1 MKNIT
6 FLILGICTLAITASA
21 VPYSID
27 ATITPQKNKGQ
38 YQVVVHVSKL
48 IEQNGKLI
56 EKLICTPKV
65 TSGFGGAASLY
76 QGLTPNNPDYLNQE
90 NVSVDV
96 FYPKSGNSDF
106 ASCVVTVKRGD
117 EVVAKSNLRLKI
129 GE

>member
-6 FLILGICTLAITASA
+6 LLILGICTLAITASA

-27 ATITPQKNKGQ
+27 ATITPLKNKSQ

-48 IEQNGKLI
+48 MEQNGKLT

-65 TSGFGGAASLY
+65 TSGFGGAASFY
-76 QGLTPNNPDYLNQE
+76 QGLSSTNPDYSNQE

-96 FYPKSGNSDF
+96 FYPKSGN
-106 ASCVVTVKRGD
+106 
-117 EVVAKSNLRLKI
+117 
-129 GE
+129 

>member
-1 MKNIT
+1 MQNIKP
-6 FLILGICTLAITASA
+6 LILAICTIAITASA

-27 ATITPQKNKGQ
+27 ATITPQKNKSQ

-76 QGLTPNNPDYLNQE
+76 QGLTPNNPDYSNQE

-96 FYPKSGNSDF
+96 FYPK
-106 ASCVVTVKRGD
+106 
-117 EVVAKSNLRLKI
+117 
-129 GE
+129 